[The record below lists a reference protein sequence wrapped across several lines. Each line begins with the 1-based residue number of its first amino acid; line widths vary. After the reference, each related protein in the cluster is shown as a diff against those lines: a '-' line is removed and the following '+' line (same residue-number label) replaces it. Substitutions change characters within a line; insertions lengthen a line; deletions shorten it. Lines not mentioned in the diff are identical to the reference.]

1 MSCNGVGIMQ
11 PKIAIIGAGIA
22 GLSAALAC
30 AKLGFQ
36 TDIYEQSASLSE
48 VGAGLQLSPNAT
60 RLLDELG
67 VLQHLGNQW
76 YEPDALSLV
85 SGKDMQTLCNIP
97 IGPQARERWGAPY
110 VVVHRA
116 DLLGA
121 LTEAVRREAICRL
134 HLGKII
140 ATTAQNELTQQ
151 LTAISGNAPDLIVAA
166 DGVWSRTRQ
175 MQQNASAATF
185 SGSIAWRAL
194 LHHKDFPALE
204 APGNVTLFLGPDT
217 HLVTYPLGQRGM
229 MNAVA
234 VTPGGAASR
243 NWDNSGDS
251 DILAGHFRHWNPR
264 ITSVLAATSW
274 RCWPLFE
281 VRKNAWQRASR
292 TVLIGD
298 AAHAMTPHAAQGAA
312 MAIEDACTL
321 AACLKRSN
329 GEISPAIDAFVSLRE
344 PRINKIRKR
353 GDFNK
358 FAYQTR
364 GPIRMARNLVL
375 SLRSPARLAADM
387 DWIYKY
393 RLDKP

>member
-1 MSCNGVGIMQ
+1 MQ
-11 PKIAIIGAGIA
+11 PKIAIVGAGIA

-30 AKLGFQ
+30 ARLGFQ
-36 TDIYEQSASLSE
+36 TDIFEQSASLTE

-67 VLQHLGNQW
+67 VLQRLGNKW
-76 YEPDALSLV
+76 YEPDALSLA

-97 IGPQARERWGAPY
+97 IGPQARQRWGAPY

-121 LTEAVRREAICRL
+121 LNEAVGQETTCRL
-134 HLGKII
+134 HLGKTIS
-140 ATTAQNELTQQ
+140 ATTQNELTQH
-151 LTAISGNAPDLIVAA
+151 LKEISGSAPDLIVAA

-175 MQQNASAATF
+175 MQQGASAATF

-204 APGNVTLFLGPDT
+204 APENVNLFLGPDT

-234 VTPGGAASR
+234 VTPGGAGTRA
-243 NWDNSGDS
+243 WDNSGDS
-251 DILAGHFRHWNPR
+251 DILARHFRHWNPQ

-281 VRKNAWQRASR
+281 VRKNAWQAANR

-321 AACLKRSN
+321 AACLQRSN
-329 GEISPAIDAFVSLRE
+329 GEISPALDAFVSIRD

-358 FAYQTR
+358 FAYQTK
-364 GPIRMARNLVL
+364 GPIRMARDLVL
-375 SLRSPARLAADM
+375 SLRSPAGLAADM